1 MFERSIL
8 HLDMDTFFV
17 SVERLRNSALQGKP
31 IIIGGHSDR
40 AVVASCS
47 YEARTFG
54 VRSAMPVKMALRLC
68 PEALV
73 IRGDMDAYTQHSKAV
88 TEIIKEE
95 APLFEKSSIDEFYLD
110 LTGMD
115 RYVGCWKWSKELRH
129 KIIRETGLP
138 ISSGLS
144 INKLVSKISTGE
156 AKPNGAKLIQAGMEK
171 HFLDPLSIRK
181 IPSIGKV
188 TYKKLRFMGVKDIR
202 TLRNIPHPLLQREFG
217 KHGMSL
223 WKKANGIDNSPVVSY
238 REKKSISSERTFNE
252 DTIDIRFLKSKLT
265 SLVMKLAYELRQSAR
280 LTACIAVKIRY
291 SDFNTYSKQKHIPY
305 TASDQALIQF
315 ADELFDKLY
324 QRRQLVRLIGVRFS
338 KLVYGHQQM
347 ELFTDMQEDDRLL
360 KVMDDIRKRFGMGA
374 VKRGSCG

>member
-17 SVERLRNSALQGKP
+17 SVERLRNSALLGKP

-73 IRGDMDAYTQHSKAV
+73 LRGDMDAYNQHSKMV

-115 RYVGCWKWSKELRH
+115 RYVGCWKWSKELRE
-129 KIIRETGLP
+129 KLIRETGLP
-138 ISSGLS
+138 MSSGLS
-144 INKLVSKISTGE
+144 ANKLVSKISTGE
-156 AKPNGAKLIQAGMEK
+156 AKPNGTKLIELGTEK

-181 IPSIGKV
+181 IPSIGQV

-202 TLRNIPHPLLQREFG
+202 TLRHIPQALLQREFG
-217 KHGMSL
+217 QHGLSL
-223 WKKANGIDNSPVVSY
+223 WKKANGIDNSPVIPY
-238 REKKSISSERTFNE
+238 REKKSISSERTFHE
-252 DTIDIRFLKSKLT
+252 DTIDVRFLKSKLT
-265 SLVMKLAYELRQSAR
+265 ALVMNLAYELRQSSR

-305 TASDQALIQF
+305 TASDQALIRF
-315 ADELFDKLY
+315 AQELFDSLY
-324 QRRQLVRLIGVRFS
+324 NRRQLVRLIGVRFS

-347 ELFTDMQEDDRLL
+347 ELFTDMEEDGRLL
-360 KVMDDIRKRFGMGA
+360 KVMDDLRKRFGMGA
-374 VKRGSCG
+374 VKRGSF

>member
-17 SVERLRNSALQGKP
+17 SVERLRNSELEGKP

-73 IRGDMDAYTQHSKAV
+73 IRGDMDAYIQESKNV

-115 RYVGCWKWSKELRH
+115 RYVGCWKWSGELRH
-129 KIIRETGLP
+129 RIIKETGLP

-156 AKPNGAKLIQAGMEK
+156 AKPNGAKLIEAGMEK
-171 HFLDPLSIRK
+171 PFLDPLSIRK
-181 IPSIGKV
+181 IPSLGKV

-202 TLRNIPHPLLQREFG
+202 TLRHIPHQLLQREFG
-217 KHGMSL
+217 KHGLFL

-238 REKKSISSERTFNE
+238 REKKSMSSERTFHE
-252 DTIDIRFLKSKLT
+252 DTIDVIFLKSKLT

-280 LTACIAVKIRY
+280 LTACITVKIRY

-305 TASDQALIQF
+305 TASDRTLIDFAL
-315 ADELFDKLY
+315 ELFDKLY

-347 ELFTDMQEDDRLL
+347 ELFTDTQEDDKLL
-360 KVMDDIRKRFGMGA
+360 KAMDDIRKRFGMGA